1 MRAVKAGRLER
12 GRVLMKKKGDKYAG
26 YVFLL
31 PWLIGFIGLTLI
43 PIGMSLYYS
52 FTNYNLLSAPQFV
65 GLTNYIKMFTSDYHF
80 MNALKV
86 TFIYVFAS
94 VPLQLLASLVL
105 AFILN
110 KGVKGLSLFRA
121 AFYVPSLLGGSVA
134 ISILWRQ
141 IFGMN
146 GILNQ
151 LLNALG
157 IESTISWVA
166 NPNTAVWTLIV
177 LRVWQ
182 FGSPMIIFLAA
193 IKQVPQEML
202 EAAAIDGASKFQ
214 RTIRIMLPM
223 ISPIIL
229 FNLIMQ
235 IISAFKVFTESYIIS
250 GGNGGVLDSLL
261 FYTLHI
267 YNEGFGKMRMG
278 YASALAW
285 FLVLIIAV
293 LTALVFGVSKKFV
306 HYD

>member
-1 MRAVKAGRLER
+1 
-12 GRVLMKKKGDKYAG
+12 
-26 YVFLL
+26 
-31 PWLIGFIGLTLI
+31 
-43 PIGMSLYYS
+43 
-52 FTNYNLLSAPQFV
+52 
-65 GLTNYIKMFTSDYHF
+65 
-80 MNALKV
+80 
-86 TFIYVFAS
+86 
-94 VPLQLLASLVL
+94 
-105 AFILN
+105 
-110 KGVKGLSLFRA
+110 
-121 AFYVPSLLGGSVA
+121 
-134 ISILWRQ
+134 
-141 IFGMN
+141 MN

>member
-1 MRAVKAGRLER
+1 MRKFLN
-12 GRVLMKKKGDKYAG
+12 KHAG

-31 PWLIGFIGLTLI
+31 PWLIGFVGLTFVPMI
-43 PIGMSLYYS
+43 TSFYYS
-52 FTNYNLLSAPQFV
+52 FTNYNLLTAPKFI
-65 GLTNYIKMFTSDYHF
+65 GISNYVKMFTSDYHF
-80 MNALKV
+80 INAVKV
-86 TFIYVFAS
+86 TCIYVIFS
-94 VPLQLLASLVL
+94 VPLQLLFSLFL
-105 AFILN
+105 ALVLN
-110 KGVKGLSLFRA
+110 KGVKGLSVFRA
-121 AFYVPSLLGGSVA
+121 MYYIPSLLGGSVA

-151 LLNALG
+151 VLGLLG
-157 IESTISWVA
+157 IDCSISWVA
-166 NPNTAVWTLIV
+166 NPDTAVWTLVI

-193 IKQVPQEML
+193 IKQVPSELL
-202 EAAAIDGASKFQ
+202 EAASIDGATRFQ
-214 RTIRIMLPM
+214 QIRKITLPM

-235 IISAFKVFTESYIIS
+235 IISAFKAFTESYIIS

-285 FLVLIIAV
+285 VLVLLIALFTAVIFLVSRKH
-293 LTALVFGVSKKFV
+293 VF
-306 HYD
+306 YE